1 MLRIDV
7 EDIDTGL
14 QVLRLFGTLDG
25 LTFMD
30 LNEAV
35 NNSVEAG
42 VNRIVLDMEE
52 VDYTTSAGLRV
63 ILMGAKALK
72 EKEGE
77 LVLFGMNSAVKEVFK
92 LSGFDTMFKTF
103 VSEKEALDSF

>member
-7 EDIDTGL
+7 EDIDAGL
-14 QVLRLFGTLDG
+14 QVLRLSGTLDG

-30 LNEAV
+30 LNKAM
-35 NNSVEAG
+35 NTSVENG
-42 VNRIVLDMEE
+42 VDRIVLDMEE

-72 EKEGE
+72 KKEGA

-103 VSEKEALDSF
+103 ASENEALASF